1 MSAKIERIK
10 IESAYEL
17 SKAWPLCE
25 MFAAL
30 TERYGKGAH
39 ALLTPDWQIVAVKCP
54 PHQWNSDW
62 HTALIIERTHP
73 KETYKYYSNAT
84 YETVETYNDYACCAC
99 DRISRYELK
108 LIETAVN
115 LFIPYIQRDREER
128 DKERDKERREAM
140 HALEAERAAR
150 EAQMKEEYQAWREAA
165 QQAAEL
171 AEEIEI
177 QMRGE

>member
-30 TERYGKGAH
+30 TERYGKSAH
-39 ALLTPDWQIVAVKCP
+39 ALLTPDWQIVAAKYP
-54 PHQWNSDW
+54 PHQWKSDW

-73 KETYKYYSNAT
+73 KETYKYYSNAI
-84 YETVETYNDYACCAC
+84 YETVETYGDYTCCAC

-108 LIETAVN
+108 LIEAAVN
-115 LFIPYIQRDREER
+115 LFIPYIQRDRE
-128 DKERDKERREAM
+128 ERDKERREAM